1 MGSHPINLM
10 FRFILELCALAAAG
24 FWGWKQSDGFF
35 RLILSIGVPIILA
48 AIWGVFAVP
57 DDPSRS
63 GNAPVV
69 VSGILRIAIELS
81 IFAFAIWSLYSTGF
95 IGLSKI
101 LGMAVILHY
110 VLSYDRIIWLLAQ

>member
-24 FWGWKQSDGFF
+24 FWGWKQNDGFF
-35 RLILSIGVPIILA
+35 RFILSIGIPIILA